1 LALKS
6 ELLCGIIQKLGARRC
21 LELAKTEASRVPRKT
36 GRTSG
41 VERQAA
47 TAEGGVAPLNGG

>member
-1 LALKS
+1 
-6 ELLCGIIQKLGARRC
+6 
-21 LELAKTEASRVPRKT
+21 LAKTAEASRVPRIT

-47 TAEGGVAPLNGG
+47 TAEDGVAQQQWFYVSHATQCIALL